1 MKTKK
6 LNFFERFLN
15 FFENVGN
22 KMPDPV
28 TLSFILCILV
38 IIISKFVA
46 TTGISAIHP
55 KSGETLLAVDLL
67 TKTGFQKIFT
77 SIISNFQG
85 FPPLGVVLV
94 TMFGAGVAEKT
105 GFMEELL
112 KVTTVKIPKP
122 LVTACILFIGILAN
136 AAGDA
141 GFIILPPLAAI
152 IFISLKRHPL
162 VGMLAAY
169 AGVAAGFA
177 ANIFISIS
185 DVLAATFTIPAAQIL
200 DKNYTGTVAMNFY
213 FLFVSTFV
221 LVITGV
227 FVTEKIIAPRF
238 EGVEYDYHDEKIK
251 DALDEDTRK
260 KALKYSLISLGIFS
274 VIVILLCIGD
284 NAFFR
289 DPETGSLTSSSSILM
304 KSIVLLVTLAFFIP
318 GVIYGII
325 VKKIRTDKD
334 LVHLMGQS
342 MSDMGLYIVL
352 AFASAQ
358 FLAFFNESN
367 LASIFSIKGAEGLKN
382 LGISGIPLMILFI
395 ILSSVINLFIGS
407 ASAKWAIMAPIFVP
421 MFMLL
426 GYNPALIQM
435 AYRIGDSVTNPLSP
449 LFPYFPILLAVARK
463 YDKKAGLGTLISN
476 MIPYSLFFGIVWTL
490 LLILF
495 IIFNIPLGPG
505 AGIHYSF

>member
-6 LNFFERFLN
+6 INFFEKFLN
-15 FFENVGN
+15 FFEIVGN

-28 TLSFILCILV
+28 TLSFILCIFV

-46 TTGISAIHP
+46 MLNISAIHP
-55 KSGETLLAVDLL
+55 KTGETLLAVDLL
-67 TKTGFQKIFT
+67 SKVGFQKIFT

-112 KVTTVKIPKP
+112 KVTVIKIPKS
-122 LVTACILFIGILAN
+122 LVTGCIIFIGILAN

-152 IFISLKRHPL
+152 VFISLKRHPFIGL
-162 VGMLAAY
+162 IAAY

-177 ANIFISIS
+177 ANLFISIS

-200 DKNYTGTVAMNFY
+200 DKNYNGTVAMNFY

-238 EGVEYDYHDEKIK
+238 EGKSYDNHNEHIK
-251 DALDEDTRK
+251 EALDENMRK
-260 KALKYSLISLGIFS
+260 KSLKYALISLVIFS
-274 VIVILLCIGD
+274 VIIIILCIGD

-289 DPETGSLTSSSSILM
+289 DPQTGSLTSADSVLM

-318 GVIYGII
+318 GVIYGIVI
-325 VKKIRTDKD
+325 RKIKTDKD

-382 LGISGIPLMILFI
+382 FGISGIPLMILFI

-426 GYNPALIQM
+426 GYNPALVQM

-449 LFPYFPILLAVARK
+449 LFPYFPILIAVARK
-463 YDKKAGLGTLISN
+463 YDKNAGLGTIISN
-476 MIPYSLFFGIVWTL
+476 MIPYSFFFGIIWTI

-505 AGIHYSF
+505 AGIYYSF

>member
-6 LNFFERFLN
+6 LNFIETFLN
-15 FFENVGN
+15 FFEVVGN

-28 TLSFILCILV
+28 TLSFILCIIV
-38 IIISKFVA
+38 IIVSKLIFSLDI
-46 TTGISAIHP
+46 TAIHP
-55 KSGETLLAVDLL
+55 KTGETLMAVDLL
-67 TKTGFQKIFT
+67 SKDGFQTIIT
-77 SIISNFQG
+77 SIISNFQN

-112 KVTTVKIPKP
+112 KVTVIKIPKS
-122 LVTACILFIGILAN
+122 LVTASIIFIGILAN

-152 IFISLKRHPL
+152 IFISIKRHPF
-162 VGMLAAY
+162 VGLIAAY

-177 ANIFISIS
+177 ANLFISIS
-185 DVLAATFTIPAAQIL
+185 DVLAATFTIPAAQII
-200 DKNYTGTVAMNFY
+200 DKNYSGTVAMNFY

-238 EGVEYDYHDEKIK
+238 EGKSYDNHNEEIK
-251 DALDEDTRK
+251 DSLDENLRR
-260 KALKYSLISLGIFS
+260 KALKYSLISLIIFS
-274 VIVILLCIGD
+274 IIIILLCFGN
-284 NAFFR
+284 NAFFK
-289 DPETGSLTSSSSILM
+289 DPETGSLTSSNSILM

-318 GVIYGII
+318 GVVYGIV
-325 VKKIRTDKD
+325 VKKIKTDKD
-334 LVHLMGQS
+334 LVHIMGQS

-358 FLAFFNESN
+358 FLAFFNQSN
-367 LASIFSIKGAEGLKN
+367 LASILSIKGAEGLKN

-395 ILSSVINLFIGS
+395 ILSSIINLFIGS

-449 LFPYFPILLAVARK
+449 LFPYFPILVAVARK
-463 YDKKAGLGTLISN
+463 YDKNAGLGTILSN
-476 MIPYSLFFGIVWTL
+476 MIPYSFFFGIIWTL
-490 LLILF
+490 LLIVF

-505 AGIHYSF
+505 AGIYYSF